1 MRKKCITP
9 LIWDKKT
16 CGLALPKVPIIMKSL
31 FYACLLSSA
40 GLTYASNSYAQT
52 TMVSINVENQTVKE
66 VLDEIENTTE
76 YSFFYNTRHV
86 DLDRKVSVNIN
97 NADIFE
103 VLDDVFSGTNVVY
116 SVKDRSIILSV
127 KEASPVITQNDNKI
141 TGTIVDASGIP
152 VIGANVM
159 VKGTTNGTIT
169 DVNGRFILDV
179 PNDAVLEVSYI
190 GYTTQVINVNGQ
202 NSLSITLKED
212 TQALDE
218 VIVVGYGT
226 QKKKD
231 VAGSISSISTKDLNI
246 QTSGNIQNLL
256 QGRLSG
262 VSVTTSG
269 VAGEAP
275 AIRVRGIGTLNNNS
289 PLYVIDGFPTKSD
302 IAAQINPSSIE
313 SVQVLKDASSA
324 SIYGSQAANGVILI
338 TTKQGKEGKPTVD
351 VKLNVGVQLPTN
363 LPEMLNSQQYGEVL
377 WNAMRNAGLTPQH
390 DQYGNGSTPVIP
402 DYILPAGAME
412 GEVNLNT
419 YNTAENQYMRA
430 NKVGTVWADEV
441 YRPAQTTNVDVSA
454 QGGGAG
460 SKYFL
465 SANYYSQDALVKW
478 AGYDRFTLRAN
489 SSFKILSS
497 ATLGSNL
504 SATYGKYKGGKSDNA
519 AVRMAPLIPVY
530 DVQGNWAGTKANGLG
545 DSKNPVAELY
555 NQRENYNDNLSLLGN
570 LYLDINFLKYFQF
583 RTNVGVNVEDSGSKN
598 FKPLTYWNKGDT
610 NTLTNSLSETRGR
623 KAELVWNNT
632 LTFNKSF
639 RDTHNLNVLL
649 GTEAISS
656 RIESLSASR
665 SDFIIEDNSYR
676 YLDSGESNK
685 DNAGNASEYA
695 LFSLFARVNY
705 QYKDKYYVGAVIR
718 RDGSSRF
725 GENNR
730 YGYFPGVNAAWRLT
744 EENFM
749 KDWNQDVLSDF
760 KLRASYGLTGN
771 QDIDAYAYASM
782 YYNDIST
789 SSYPIDGNP
798 NTTTV
803 GISKETIGNP
813 DLKWET
819 TSQADIGFDAGLF
832 NNKFTLSFDYYYKY
846 TKDILQRVTYPATG
860 GVSLAPYVN
869 VGEMANNGYELNMNF
884 QNTTD
889 YGFRYE
895 LGVVL
900 SSYKNEV
907 KKLADDQ
914 FISNTYTRTEVGHPI
929 SSYYGYVID
938 GIFQTEEEVNAHA
951 EQTDKAVGRWKYRD
965 VNEDGV
971 VDDQDR
977 TYIGNPHPDFEYSLT
992 GRFYYKNFDLS
1003 LYIQGSYGNDICFAS
1018 KGGRDGLDFWGDYFN
1033 KSTRILDTWTPEN
1046 RDAILP
1052 EINILNPN
1060 DEAGK
1065 VSSYLIED
1073 GSYIRL
1079 KQLELGYTIPSSA
1092 MSKLGL
1098 QQCRVYLSA
1107 ENLLTLTKYNNID
1120 PEVKNGDD
1128 KNMGVDYMDSM
1139 PVARIFSVGFNLS
1152 F

>member
-1 MRKKCITP
+1 MHLWNYLRAGEVSGSKKNVAR
-9 LIWDKKT
+9 
-16 CGLALPKVPIIMKSL
+16 CGLATL
-31 FYACLLSSA
+31 FSIACSFQMSA
-40 GLTYASNSYAQT
+40 SVHPYLIEEPSGNTKIAST
-52 TMVSINVENQTVKE
+52 REVSQDKQVKGQ
-66 VLDEIENTTE
+66 V
-76 YSFFYNTRHV
+76 R
-86 DLDRKVSVNIN
+86 
-97 NADIFE
+97 
-103 VLDDVFSGTNVVY
+103 
-116 SVKDRSIILSV
+116 
-127 KEASPVITQNDNKI
+127 
-141 TGTIVDASGIP
+141 DANGEP
-152 VIGANVM
+152 VIGANIVE
-159 VKGTTNGTIT
+159 KGTTNGIIS
-169 DVNGRFILDV
+169 DIDGNFIISV
-179 PNDAVLEVSYI
+179 PEDAVLQISYI
-190 GYTTQVINVNGQ
+190 GYVTQEIPVRGKSEIQ
-202 NSLSITLKED
+202 IILKDD
-212 TQALDE
+212 TQTLDD
-218 VIVVGYGT
+218 VVVVGYGT
-226 QKKKD
+226 QRKKD
-231 VAGSISSISTKDLNI
+231 VAGSISTISTKDLNI

-262 VSVTTSG
+262 VTVTTSG

-351 VKLNVGVQLPTN
+351 VKVNVGVQLPTN
-363 LPEMLNSQQYGEVL
+363 LPEMLNTQQYGEVL

-390 DQYGNGSTPVIP
+390 DQYGNGATPVIP
-402 DYILPAGAME
+402 DYILPSGAME
-412 GEVNLNT
+412 GEVDLST

-430 NKVGTVWADEV
+430 NKIGTNWADEV
-441 YRPAQTTNVDVSA
+441 YRPAQTTNVDISA
-454 QGGGAG
+454 QGGGSG
-460 SKYFL
+460 SRYFL
-465 SANYYSQDALVKW
+465 SANYYSQDALIKW

-489 SSFKILSS
+489 SSFKILNH

-504 SATYGKYKGGKSDNA
+504 SATYGKYKGAKSDGQ
-519 AVRMAPLIPVY
+519 AVRMPQIIPVY
-530 DVQGNWAGTKANGLG
+530 DVEGNWAGTKANGLG
-545 DSKNPVAELY
+545 DMKNPVAELY
-555 NQRENYNDNLSLLGN
+555 NQRENSNDNLSLLGN
-570 LYLDINFLKYFQF
+570 LYLDIDFLKYFKF
-583 RTNVGVNVEDSGSKN
+583 RTNVGVNVEDSGSKS
-598 FKPLTYWNKGDT
+598 FSPTTYWNKGDA
-610 NTLTNSLSETRGR
+610 NTLTNSLSESRGR
-623 KAELVWNNT
+623 KTELVWNNT
-632 LTFNKSF
+632 LTFDKKF
-639 RDTHNLNVLL
+639 RDAHNLNVLL

-656 RIESLSASR
+656 RTENLSASR
-665 SDFIIEDNSYR
+665 TNFLIEDPDYR
-676 YLDSGESNK
+676 YLDAGESNK
-685 DNAGNASEYA
+685 DNSGNASEYA

-705 QYKDKYYVGAVIR
+705 QYMDKYYVGAVIR

-749 KDWNQDVLSDF
+749 KDWDQNVLSDF
-760 KLRASYGLTGN
+760 KIRASYGLTGN

-789 SSYPIDGNP
+789 SSYPIEGNP
-798 NTTTV
+798 NATTI
-803 GISKETIGNP
+803 GISKESIGNP

-819 TSQADIGFDAGLF
+819 TTQTDIGFDAGLF
-832 NNKFTLSFDYYYKY
+832 NNKLTLSFDYYHKY

-860 GVSLAPYVN
+860 GVSSAPFVN
-869 VGEMANNGYELNMNF
+869 IGEMVNNGYELNVNF

-895 LGVVL
+895 LGLVL
-900 SSYKNEV
+900 SGYKNEV

-929 SSYYGYVID
+929 SSFYGYIID
-938 GIFQTEEEVNAHA
+938 GIFQTQEEVDAHA

-965 VNEDGV
+965 YNGDGV

-1018 KGGRDGLDFWGDYFN
+1018 KGGRDGLDFWSDYFN

-1046 RDAILP
+1046 RDASLP

-1065 VSSYLIED
+1065 VSTYLIED

-1079 KQLELGYTIPSSA
+1079 KQLELGYTIPDNV
-1092 MSKLGL
+1092 MSRIGL
-1098 QQCRVYLSA
+1098 RQCRVYLSA

-1120 PEVKNGDD
+1120 PEVKNSDD

-1139 PVARIFSVGFNLS
+1139 PLARVFSVGFNLS